1 MVLYNTL
8 IGVTAGMALV
18 LVPVLARRV
27 HRGDPIAPA
36 GWAMTFG
43 VLGVVMTFL
52 SATMVT
58 TWPLTAKP
66 QVNIL
71 FGEPTLLLGV
81 LLVAASVFLWRRGEV
96 LESAGA
102 GAPQE
107 LHAVLSPVSWVVF
120 ALGLIL
126 AACTVAIFRFTAIGA
141 APSQEPIMGRFSEHP
156 GVENTLVG
164 LIYAFS
170 ALGTLLAPAAARDL
184 GGAPARMAG
193 WCMTVAGVVL
203 TAYSAMNYYTH
214 VGLEVRTG

>member
-27 HRGDPIAPA
+27 HRGDAIAPG
-36 GWAMTFG
+36 GWAVTFG

-81 LLVAASVFLWRRGEV
+81 LLVAASLFLWRRGEV
-96 LESAGA
+96 LESAGT
-102 GAPQE
+102 GSPQE
-107 LHAVLSPVSWVVF
+107 LRAVLSPVSWVLF

-126 AACTVAIFRFTAIGA
+126 AACTIAIFRFTAIGA
-141 APSQEPIMGRFSEHP
+141 APSQEPVMGRFSEHP
-156 GVENTLVG
+156 GVENTLLG
-164 LIYAFS
+164 LIYALS
-170 ALGTLLAPAAARDL
+170 AVGTLLAPAAARDF
-184 GGAPARMAG
+184 GSVPARLAG
-193 WCMTVAGVVL
+193 WCMAVAGVVL
-203 TAYSAMNYYTH
+203 TGYSAMNYYTH
-214 VGLEVRTG
+214 IGLEVRTG